1 MYSFFFSSRRRHTR
15 CALVTGVQTCALPIS
30 IARASATRIRRRI
43 IISLLPC
50 GGGAGSVAGI
60 AIALSHQARII
71 GGQVRGSQRRQVR
84 LSHLRALAQN
94 FRSEEH
100 TSELQSLMRISYAVF
115 CLKTKTQHSRTQPS
129 SRSAYAITFLTQKR
143 L

>member
-94 FRSEEH
+94 FFSEIAQ
-100 TSELQSLMRISYAVF
+100 LLDPLGQDASLDRKSTR
-115 CLKTKTQHSRTQPS
+115 LNS
-129 SRSAYAITFLTQKR
+129 SH
-143 L
+143 

>member
-1 MYSFFFSSRRRHTR
+1 MASSGK
-15 CALVTGVQTCALPIS
+15 AGVAGPT
-30 IARASATRIRRRI
+30 IARARATRIRRRI

-94 FRSEEH
+94 FFSEIAQLLDPLGQDASLANAGVGSIGRARSRCAALRSEEH

-115 CLKTKTQHSRTQPS
+115 CL
-129 SRSAYAITFLTQKR
+129 
-143 L
+143 

>member
-1 MYSFFFSSRRRHTR
+1 MAR
-15 CALVTGVQTCALPIS
+15 AGVAAPT

-94 FRSEEH
+94 FFSEIAQLLDPLGQSSEEH
-100 TSELQSLMRISYAVF
+100 TSELQSLMRI
-115 CLKTKTQHSRTQPS
+115 
-129 SRSAYAITFLTQKR
+129 
-143 L
+143 